1 MIYVNIAYMVSQN
14 SYTSLI
20 KINKFKFHDYSLKE
34 IYVPNR
40 VRLTKYKQLYQ
51 LNKTPKVLSELQG
64 QTYSY
69 KCLLMG
75 CLSAGKNPFISML
88 APHTSQCTQTK
99 YICKCANTHL

>member
-14 SYTSLI
+14 SYKSLI

-51 LNKTPKVLSELQG
+51 LNKTPKLLSELQG
-64 QTYSY
+64 QTYNY
-69 KCLLMG
+69 KYLLMG
-75 CLSAGKNPFISML
+75 CLSAGKN
-88 APHTSQCTQTK
+88 
-99 YICKCANTHL
+99 HLSPC